1 MSKVKDQSSET
12 DVLKYVQAF
21 GAKREKVL
29 EQVHRRIVGQEDVLD
44 QLLTAFFVG
53 GHSVLK
59 SVPGLAKTLMVRTLS
74 RTLSL
79 DFQRIQF
86 TPDLMP
92 SDITGSRILEEDRES
107 GSRSFR
113 FRKGPIFTNIL
124 LADEIN
130 RTPPKT
136 QAALLEAMEEK
147 QVSSG
152 RDVYSL
158 PDPFVVLATQ
168 NPIEQE
174 GTYTLPEA
182 QLDRFFFMIK
192 LDYSSEKE
200 EQEILTSTTRGQ
212 EPDLDPVLDKE
223 EIRTAQS
230 LVRKIP
236 VSDHVAAYA
245 TRLMRATRPD
255 DGSSP
260 DFVENYVNLG
270 CSPRA
275 GQALLLAGKA
285 NALLHGRT
293 DVACDDIRKYAH
305 PILRHRILL
314 NFSATSEGMDTDD
327 IISELLNQVPEAPK

>member
-1 MSKVKDQSSET
+1 VNTTDQDSAAPSVARRVDEI
-12 DVLKYVQAF
+12 AE
-21 GAKREKVL
+21 KRNQIL
-29 EQVHRRIVGQEDVLD
+29 NQVHRRIVGQDQVLN
-44 QLLTAFFVG
+44 QLLTAFIIG
-53 GHSVLK
+53 GHSVLR

-74 RTLSL
+74 ETLSL
-79 DFQRIQF
+79 EFQRIQF

-92 SDITGSRILEEDRES
+92 SDITGSRILEEDQES
-107 GSRSFR
+107 GSRSFK

-152 RDVYSL
+152 RNVFSL

-174 GTYTLPEA
+174 GTYVLPEA
-182 QLDRFFFMIK
+182 QLDRFLFMIK
-192 LDYSSEKE
+192 LDYSSEDE
-200 EQEILTSTTRGQ
+200 EQEILTSTTRG
-212 EPDLDPVLDKE
+212 ELPDPEQVMSKG
-223 EIRTAQS
+223 EIRTAQT

-236 VSDHVAAYA
+236 VSDHVSAYA

-255 DGSSP
+255 QDDAE
-260 DFVENYVNLG
+260 DFIQNFVKLG

-285 NALLHGRT
+285 NALLQGRT
-293 DVACDDIRKYAH
+293 EVACEDIREFAH
-305 PILRHRILL
+305 PVLRHRILL
-314 NFSATSEGMDTDD
+314 NFAATSEGIDVDD
-327 IISELLNQVPEAPK
+327 VIDELIETVPEAPA